1 MDFSLFNPIDEQIV
15 IDVLPDRLITLERQV
30 SVNLMQLLVDVIL
43 GSQAKSPTD
52 YVPSIR
58 EILEMMDTSMC
69 STYLL

>member
-15 IDVLPDRLITLERQV
+15 IDVLPDRLVTLERQV